1 LHALP
6 NIIRVIK
13 LRMTRWARHV
23 ARMELMRNE
32 YKTLLGKFEGKR
44 TLGRP
49 RSRGE
54 VIRMDIREGGG
65 DWMHLA

>member
-1 LHALP
+1 
-6 NIIRVIK
+6 
-13 LRMTRWARHV
+13 
-23 ARMELMRNE
+23 MELMRNE